1 MSTKRALQVV
11 LAIGI
16 AGMAFSGYLSWR
28 ELFGGAPACTIGP
41 GGVTTLLGLPAC
53 VYGLIMY
60 AAVTAVA
67 ALGLRGARRARV
79 AAPVHA

>member
-1 MSTKRALQVV
+1 MSMKRALQVV

-16 AGMAFSGYLSWR
+16 AGMAFSGFLSYR
-28 ELFGGAPACTIGP
+28 ELFGGAPACTIGA
-41 GGVTTLLGLPAC
+41 GGATTLLGLPAC

-60 AAVTAVA
+60 AAVTVVA
-67 ALGLRGARRARV
+67 ALGLRGARRAGV

>member
-1 MSTKRALQVV
+1 MSMKRALQVV

-28 ELFGGAPACTIGP
+28 ELFGGAPACTIGA
-41 GGVTTLLGLPAC
+41 GGATTLLGLP